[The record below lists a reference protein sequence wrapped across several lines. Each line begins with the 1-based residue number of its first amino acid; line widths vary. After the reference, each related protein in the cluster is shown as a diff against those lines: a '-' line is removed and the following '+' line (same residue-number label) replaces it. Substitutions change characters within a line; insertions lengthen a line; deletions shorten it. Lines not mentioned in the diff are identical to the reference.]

1 MRQGMRS
8 LKPRVKSEFI
18 RSWENEKTATAPR
31 SPRIDPSTTDVST
44 DFQRTASGTSSE
56 GHSDAPAPEE
66 SKSSSTKR
74 SRPRSKTFTFSK
86 RDKGDSPAKKQRP
99 EAGPDSKR
107 ASKIEI
113 LPKSPSSTSIASSGS
128 GFFGKAPKAAV
139 PQDYVTYLRRK
150 QDLKEIELGRMHKL
164 RLLLRNET
172 VQWVTSF
179 IQLGGMDEI
188 VSLLHRIMEVEWR

>member
-1 MRQGMRS
+1 MRS

-18 RSWENEKTATAPR
+18 RSWENERATPATQ
-31 SPRIDPSTTDVST
+31 SPETESFPGTTGT
-44 DFQRTASGTSSE
+44 NIERTASGSLNEVRVE
-56 GHSDAPAPEE
+56 GAAQEE

-86 RDKGDSPAKKQRP
+86 RDKGDSPAKKPRP
-99 EAGPDSKR
+99 EVGPDAKRVSKVDV
-107 ASKIEI
+107 
-113 LPKSPSSTSIASSGS
+113 LPKSPSSTSIASSGG
-128 GFFGKAPKAAV
+128 GFFGKTPKAAV
-139 PQDYVTYLRRK
+139 PQDHVTYLRKK
-150 QDLKEIELGRMHKL
+150 QELKDIELGRMHKL

>member
-18 RSWENEKTATAPR
+18 RSWENEKAT
-31 SPRIDPSTTDVST
+31 PSA
-44 DFQRTASGTSSE
+44 QSSE
-56 GHSDAPAPEE
+56 TDPFTTRESANIQRSSSGSPSEEQVMMPTVAE

-86 RDKGDSPAKKQRP
+86 RDKGDSPAKKPRP
-99 EAGPDSKR
+99 EAGPDTKRTSKVDM
-107 ASKIEI
+107 
-113 LPKSPSSTSIASSGS
+113 LPKSPSSTSIASSGG

-139 PQDYVTYLRRK
+139 PQDYVTYLRKK
-150 QDLKEIELGRMHKL
+150 QELKDIELGRMHKL